1 MPEQVKLTPNE
12 ISNILPKPSLIK
24 PFKFGDIIIH
34 SVLTP
39 LCCTAFYLS
48 RIGAYTAKNYFALQ
62 HCIFGKHLLA
72 MLSYAISEMFMT
84 PKQAAHQVVIRKYA
98 NRRLYDTNAS
108 RYVTIDDLKLMVK
121 NNLDFRVVDATNS
134 QDLTRFTLVQ
144 IILEIESEGH
154 KLLPVGVLQQLIR
167 FYGDK
172 MEPILSRY
180 LERSM
185 NAFLDHQGQ
194 AEDALGASFD
204 AIRSSGDGTATA
216 NNVTS
221 TDNLKLIRDEFDQ
234 LKAKLDRLG

>member
-1 MPEQVKLTPNE
+1 MPEQVKMTAHE
-12 ISNILPKPSLIK
+12 ISDILPKPGLIK

-34 SVLTP
+34 PALTP
-39 LCCTAFYLS
+39 FAALHLICQELRS
-48 RIGAYTAKNYFALQ
+48 IVQKNYFALQ
-62 HCIFGKHLLA
+62 HCVFGKHLLA
-72 MLSYAISEMFMT
+72 MLLHAISEMFMT
-84 PKQAAHQVVIRKYA
+84 PKQAANQVVIRKYA

-121 NNLDFRVVDATNS
+121 NSLDFRVIDAKNG
-134 QDLTRFTLVQ
+134 QDLTRLTLVQ

-154 KLLPVGVLQQLIR
+154 KLLPIGVLQQLIR

-204 AIRSSGDGTATA
+204 AIRSSGDGTAA
-216 NNVTS
+216 AKNVTS
-221 TDNLKLIRDEFDQ
+221 TDNLQLIRDEFNE

>member
-1 MPEQVKLTPNE
+1 MFSKV
-12 ISNILPKPSLIK
+12 
-24 PFKFGDIIIH
+24 
-34 SVLTP
+34 
-39 LCCTAFYLS
+39 
-48 RIGAYTAKNYFALQ
+48 
-62 HCIFGKHLLA
+62 
-72 MLSYAISEMFMT
+72 ISEMFMK
-84 PKQAAHQVVIRKYA
+84 PKQAANQVVIRKYA

-108 RYVTIDDLKLMVK
+108 RYVTIDDLKLMVE
-121 NNLDFRVVDATNS
+121 NNLDFRVIDATNA

-154 KLLPVGVLQQLIR
+154 KLLPIGVLQQLIR

-204 AIRSSGDGTATA
+204 VIRSSGDGTATA
-216 NNVTS
+216 NNITA
-221 TDNLKLIRDEFDQ
+221 TDNLQLIRDEFDQ